1 VINKLLSHFKIFTDD
16 MEIILTESQLQKLLL
31 EQGNDQIKNEFDESK
46 KFIKSVM
53 SYVKKQHKLD
63 FSFAATWGAA
73 LGGFARPVADYL
85 HGIDPTLSE
94 GNIKLIVFGII
105 LTFFSTNA
113 EKLGRVLEIIKQ
125 NGLITYFDMA
135 LRKSYDLRDAF
146 IDFLNS
152 LNLTFSK
159 VSNML
164 AYAFLIPVVPLLE
177 NVFGSGLSDS
187 QEQLFM
193 DGILHYSGVMTGSA
207 ILYEV
212 IKRMIKRF
220 KSSRSS

>member
-1 VINKLLSHFKIFTDD
+1 
-16 MEIILTESQLQKLLL
+16 MEIILTESQLQRILL
-31 EQGNDQIKNEFDESK
+31 EQGGDEIKNEFDESK
-46 KFIKSVM
+46 KFVREVI
-53 SYVKKQHKLD
+53 SYVKKQHKMD
-63 FSFAATWGAA
+63 FTFAATWGAA
-73 LGGFARPVADYL
+73 LGGFARPVSDYL
-85 HGIDPTLSE
+85 NNLDPTLSE

-105 LTFFSTNA
+105 LTFFSTNTG
-113 EKLGRVLEIIKQ
+113 KLGKVLDIIKEK
-125 NGLITYFDMA
+125 GLITFFEMS

-220 KSSRSS
+220 KSLRSS